1 MFVLGTGSKVF
12 YCNVLS
18 SILLYMKTI
27 NTLLL
32 LAFINT
38 AMAQQKKIFFDHV
51 YFSAMAGTE
60 VYQIDRSEW
69 KNMYADRTTIP
80 YLLDTMQLAFIP
92 KDGFFFVS
100 PDGTAAIA
108 AGKSLFKNNAG
119 RFLHKR
125 ELEWKT
131 GFHFKTIYYS
141 PNQDGFT
148 NDPRYPSDTTKVT
161 IIDRVRLEQRKKII
175 DWQNSIYFKTRYLF
189 RDKMRFIIGNG
200 ISIGTTVKNTIEESY
215 SNTIYTWNTTAHRF
229 DEKQSPIT
237 NKSYKAKTDYYLSYI
252 LYLGTEYKLSKN
264 VSLITDGYYSIA
276 HFKYSAASKKT
287 EGYWLGLTFCY
298 SLNQ

>member
-1 MFVLGTGSKVF
+1 
-12 YCNVLS
+12 
-18 SILLYMKTI
+18 MKRI

-38 AMAQQKKIFFDHV
+38 ATAQQKKIFFDHV
-51 YFSAMAGTE
+51 YFSAMGGTE
-60 VYQIDRSEW
+60 VYQVDRSEW
-69 KNMYADRTTIP
+69 KNMYADRPTIP
-80 YLLDTMQLAFIP
+80 YFLDTMQLSFIR

-108 AGKSLFKNNAG
+108 AGKTLFKNNTG

-131 GFHFKTIYYS
+131 SFHFKTIYYS

-148 NDPRYPSDTTKVT
+148 NDPRYPYDTTKVT
-161 IIDRVRLEQRKKII
+161 SIDRVRLEQRKKII
-175 DWQNSIYFKTRYLF
+175 DWQNSILFKTRYLF
-189 RDKMRFIIGNG
+189 NNKMRFIIGNG
-200 ISIGTTVKNTIEESY
+200 IGIGTTV
-215 SNTIYTWNTTAHRF
+215 SNTIKDSYGNITYTWNTTAHQF
-229 DEKQSPIT
+229 DEKQSPLAS
-237 NKSYKAKTDYYLSYI
+237 NSYKAKPDLYLSYI
-252 LYLGTEYKLSKN
+252 FYLGTEYKLSKN

-276 HFKYSAASKKT
+276 HFKYSASSKKT